1 MFHKVE
7 VGRNAKRKQEGISS
21 RFTAVLCLLEV
32 ICIIERK
39 NS

>member
-1 MFHKVE
+1 MSFTKLKWVE
-7 VGRNAKRKQEGISS
+7 TRKQEGISS

-32 ICIIERK
+32 ICTIERK